1 MGQESKGL
9 KVRPATVAD
18 AGALAASIRWS
29 IFGEKRVTE
38 NAPAL

>member
-18 AGALAASIRWS
+18 AGALAASIR
-29 IFGEKRVTE
+29 G
-38 NAPAL
+38 PAAFAGSTGPML